1 MKIKSVVSLIVLFLT
16 SVLAWG
22 SNCDGSG
29 NCYLY
34 AGATGRGTGASW
46 TDACTG
52 FTGTCAPSGMTR
64 GVTYWVGAGNYG
76 TVAFNTPDSGTSVIT
91 IEAAT
96 ASAHGPASDWSSSFA
111 GQAVFGG
118 DTAINTDYWT
128 FNGQGWPSGC
138 TGTIACGV
146 TGYNLYFDNTSDSS
160 TSGAALF
167 LPGKASTSPQ
177 TGITLNYIEVQG
189 FSNGTSDDGGIE
201 IQCANNNF
209 YLGNSYVH
217 DVGVDLIEAQYTCS
231 GQNYT
236 GVGWTFEH
244 DYLAH
249 NHRGDSAAHAQ
260 AIATGA
266 QNLTVRYSIMHD
278 ITSSGGITDPFP
290 GVVSLANWAIYGN
303 TFEWDNSETAGVGD
317 GMVGLFGETFTGYL
331 NIYNNTLANINNA
344 DCPSG
349 VCNAYALFVCGAS
362 CGSGGTVTAQVYNNL
377 WWNPSWGQAVAYD
390 SSSSWTAAND
400 YNEAICPTT
409 GCAYSG
415 QFTTSGSH
423 DVFSTSGNPFVNFDG
438 VSNFNVALTA
448 DTSAGISESSS
459 LPTGCTAGLNCYNID
474 GLGTVRGSDGTWDRG
489 AEQLASEG
497 SIQLL
502 SIAVT
507 AVNSSIAVGVTDQF
521 TATGTYSNGTTQNLT
536 SSVTWSSSSTAVATI
551 SSAGLATGVAAGSA
565 TIKAT
570 SGTISGSTGLTV
582 TAPVTLVSIAVA
594 PASASVTVSGTQ
606 QYTATGT
613 YSDGTTQNLTS
624 SVTWS
629 SSSTAVATISSTG
642 IATGVAPG
650 GATIKA
656 TSGTISGS
664 VTLTVNQAVPT
675 ISAWP
680 TASAIT
686 YGQTLASSTL
696 TGGTASV
703 PGTFAWTTPTTVPG
717 AGTPSESVTFRPS
730 DNIDYSVPP
739 AGSVT
744 LSVGKATPAVT
755 VSPSASSITTAQTL
769 RVTIAVT
776 GPSTPTGSVILS
788 SESYSSTSTSL
799 TGGSATIT
807 IPAGALA
814 TGPDTLT
821 ASYLPDTASAAN
833 YTTATGT
840 TAVDVTVAT
849 VLAATVTLNPSAS
862 NISFEQPVAVAVAVA
877 GVSGQAIPTG
887 TVALS
892 SGSYTAAQ
900 QIASGNASFSIPAGA
915 LSNGTDTLLAAYSGD
930 GTYGSANGTATITIS
945 PFIVSASNPSP
956 IPAGS
961 VATTTATTTADSSY
975 SGTINLSCAMATAPI
990 GAQDLPVCSVN
1001 PTTLTL
1007 SAGGNGPAT
1016 VNLST
1021 TGSSTAFLIKPN
1033 GNGWWATGSG
1043 AVVCGLLMFGIRA
1056 KRRRWLYIM
1065 TLLSLMVAAGTIGC
1079 VGPINKTQFTNP
1091 GTTAGTYVYTITAT
1105 DSANSSLT
1113 VSSTIT
1119 VTVQ

>member
-570 SGTISGSTGLTV
+570 SGTISGS
-582 TAPVTLVSIAVA
+582 
-594 PASASVTVSGTQ
+594 
-606 QYTATGT
+606 
-613 YSDGTTQNLTS
+613 
-624 SVTWS
+624 
-629 SSSTAVATISSTG
+629 
-642 IATGVAPG
+642 
-650 GATIKA
+650 
-656 TSGTISGS
+656 

-799 TGGSATIT
+799 TGGSATIA

>member
-1 MKIKSVVSLIVLFLT
+1 
-16 SVLAWG
+16 
-22 SNCDGSG
+22 
-29 NCYLY
+29 
-34 AGATGRGTGASW
+34 
-46 TDACTG
+46 
-52 FTGTCAPSGMTR
+52 MTR

-582 TAPVTLVSIAVA
+582 TAPVTLVSIAVT
-594 PASASVTVSGTQ
+594 PASASVTVSGTR

-613 YSDGTTQNLTS
+613 YSNGTTQNLTS

-642 IATGVAPG
+642 IATGVVPG

-656 TSGTISGS
+656 TSGTI
-664 VTLTVNQAVPT
+664 
-675 ISAWP
+675 
-680 TASAIT
+680 
-686 YGQTLASSTL
+686 
-696 TGGTASV
+696 TG
-703 PGTFAWTTPTTVPG
+703 
-717 AGTPSESVTFRPS
+717 
-730 DNIDYSVPP
+730 
-739 AGSVT
+739 
-744 LSVGKATPAVT
+744 
-755 VSPSASSITTAQTL
+755 
-769 RVTIAVT
+769 
-776 GPSTPTGSVILS
+776 
-788 SESYSSTSTSL
+788 STSL
-799 TGGSATIT
+799 TVSASTVTLVSIEITPANAHVAVGASLQLTATGTNSNGTTQNLTSSVTWSSSSTAVATISSAGVATGVAAGSATIKASLGLVSNST
-807 IPAGALA
+807 TVTMTSTP
-814 TGPDTLT
+814 GPVAWWKFDDG
-821 ASYLPDTASAAN
+821 S
-833 YTTATGT
+833 GT
-840 TAVDVTVAT
+840 TAVDSSGYGYNATLYNSVTW
-849 VLAATVTLNPSAS
+849 VT
-862 NISFEQPVAVAVAVA
+862 
-877 GVSGQAIPTG
+877 GPTG
-887 TVALS
+887 NAISANGVNQYVSTPDVNLS
-892 SGSYTAAQ
+892 STSTIT
-900 QIASGNASFSIPAGA
+900 IAMWVNR
-915 LSNGTDTLLAAYSGD
+915 
-930 GTYGSANGTATITIS
+930 TYGSAATNL
-945 PFIVSASNPSP
+945 FENSAN
-956 IPAGS
+956 
-961 VATTTATTTADSSY
+961 Y
-975 SGTINLSCAMATAPI
+975 N
-990 GAQDLPVCSVN
+990 N
-1001 PTTLTL
+1001 
-1007 SAGGNGPAT
+1007 
-1016 VNLST
+1016 ST
-1021 TGSSTAFLIKPN
+1021 TGFAFFPDDSGDCGIANSMEIGVHGNVGYTANCYAQP
-1033 GNGWWATGSG
+1033 TSG
-1043 AVVCGLLMFGIRA
+1043 VWHHIAVVYDKTKPGA
-1056 KRRRWLYIM
+1056 SVVSLYIDGVLQKPSEQPY
-1065 TLLSLMVAAGTIGC
+1065 TATNTNAFGDNRLYIFSRAGTTRYAAGEMGDLR
-1079 VGPINKTQFTNP
+1079 
-1091 GTTAGTYVYTITAT
+1091 VYNVALTAT
-1105 DSANSSLT
+1105 Q
-1113 VSSTIT
+1113 IE
-1119 VTVQ
+1119 QIYKQ

>member
-582 TAPVTLVSIAVA
+582 TAPVTLVSIAVT
-594 PASASVTVSGTQ
+594 PASASVTVSGTR

-613 YSDGTTQNLTS
+613 YSNGTTQNLTS

-642 IATGVAPG
+642 IATGVVPG

-656 TSGTISGS
+656 TSGTI
-664 VTLTVNQAVPT
+664 
-675 ISAWP
+675 
-680 TASAIT
+680 
-686 YGQTLASSTL
+686 
-696 TGGTASV
+696 TG
-703 PGTFAWTTPTTVPG
+703 
-717 AGTPSESVTFRPS
+717 
-730 DNIDYSVPP
+730 
-739 AGSVT
+739 
-744 LSVGKATPAVT
+744 
-755 VSPSASSITTAQTL
+755 
-769 RVTIAVT
+769 
-776 GPSTPTGSVILS
+776 
-788 SESYSSTSTSL
+788 STSL
-799 TGGSATIT
+799 TVSASTVTLVSIEITPANAHVAVGASLQLTATGTNSNGTTQNLTSSVTWSSSSTAVATISSAGVATGVAAGSATIKASLGLVSNST
-807 IPAGALA
+807 TVTMTSTP
-814 TGPDTLT
+814 GPVAWWKFDDG
-821 ASYLPDTASAAN
+821 S
-833 YTTATGT
+833 GT
-840 TAVDVTVAT
+840 TAVDSSGYGYNATLYNSVTW
-849 VLAATVTLNPSAS
+849 VT
-862 NISFEQPVAVAVAVA
+862 
-877 GVSGQAIPTG
+877 GPTG
-887 TVALS
+887 NAISANGVNQYVSTPDVNLS
-892 SGSYTAAQ
+892 STSTIT
-900 QIASGNASFSIPAGA
+900 IAMWVNR
-915 LSNGTDTLLAAYSGD
+915 
-930 GTYGSANGTATITIS
+930 TYGSAATNL
-945 PFIVSASNPSP
+945 FENSAN
-956 IPAGS
+956 
-961 VATTTATTTADSSY
+961 Y
-975 SGTINLSCAMATAPI
+975 N
-990 GAQDLPVCSVN
+990 N
-1001 PTTLTL
+1001 
-1007 SAGGNGPAT
+1007 
-1016 VNLST
+1016 ST
-1021 TGSSTAFLIKPN
+1021 TGFAFFPDDSGDCGIANSMEIGVHGNVGYTANCYAQP
-1033 GNGWWATGSG
+1033 TSG
-1043 AVVCGLLMFGIRA
+1043 VWHHIAVVYDKTKPGA
-1056 KRRRWLYIM
+1056 SVVSLYIDGVLQKPSEQPY
-1065 TLLSLMVAAGTIGC
+1065 TATNTNAFGDNRLYIFSRAGTTRYAAGEMGDLR
-1079 VGPINKTQFTNP
+1079 
-1091 GTTAGTYVYTITAT
+1091 VYNVALTAT
-1105 DSANSSLT
+1105 Q
-1113 VSSTIT
+1113 IE
-1119 VTVQ
+1119 QIYKQ

>member
-1 MKIKSVVSLIVLFLT
+1 MTPTRRMKITSVLSFSVLFLT

-22 SNCDGSG
+22 SNCDGLG
-29 NCYLY
+29 NCYIH
-34 AGATGRGTGASW
+34 AGATGNGTGSSW
-46 TDACTG
+46 TNACTG

-642 IATGVAPG
+642 IATGVVPG

-656 TSGTISGS
+656 TSGTI
-664 VTLTVNQAVPT
+664 
-675 ISAWP
+675 
-680 TASAIT
+680 
-686 YGQTLASSTL
+686 
-696 TGGTASV
+696 TG
-703 PGTFAWTTPTTVPG
+703 
-717 AGTPSESVTFRPS
+717 
-730 DNIDYSVPP
+730 
-739 AGSVT
+739 
-744 LSVGKATPAVT
+744 
-755 VSPSASSITTAQTL
+755 
-769 RVTIAVT
+769 
-776 GPSTPTGSVILS
+776 
-788 SESYSSTSTSL
+788 STSL
-799 TGGSATIT
+799 TVSASTVTLVSIEITPANAHVAVGASLQLTATGTNSNGTTQNLTSSVTWSSSSTAVATISSAGVATGVAAGSATIKASLGLVSNST
-807 IPAGALA
+807 TVTMTSTP
-814 TGPDTLT
+814 GPVAWWKFDDG
-821 ASYLPDTASAAN
+821 S
-833 YTTATGT
+833 GT
-840 TAVDVTVAT
+840 TAVDSSGYGYNATLYNSVTW
-849 VLAATVTLNPSAS
+849 VT
-862 NISFEQPVAVAVAVA
+862 
-877 GVSGQAIPTG
+877 GPTG
-887 TVALS
+887 NAISANGVNQYVSTPDVNLS
-892 SGSYTAAQ
+892 STSTIT
-900 QIASGNASFSIPAGA
+900 IAMWVNR
-915 LSNGTDTLLAAYSGD
+915 
-930 GTYGSANGTATITIS
+930 TYGSAATNL
-945 PFIVSASNPSP
+945 FENSAN
-956 IPAGS
+956 
-961 VATTTATTTADSSY
+961 Y
-975 SGTINLSCAMATAPI
+975 N
-990 GAQDLPVCSVN
+990 N
-1001 PTTLTL
+1001 
-1007 SAGGNGPAT
+1007 
-1016 VNLST
+1016 ST
-1021 TGSSTAFLIKPN
+1021 TGFAFFPDDSGDCGIANSMEIGVHGNVGYTANCYAQP
-1033 GNGWWATGSG
+1033 TSG
-1043 AVVCGLLMFGIRA
+1043 VWHHIAVVYDKTKPGA
-1056 KRRRWLYIM
+1056 SVVSLYIDGVLQKPSEQPY
-1065 TLLSLMVAAGTIGC
+1065 TATNTNAFGDNRLYIFSRAGTTRYAAGEMGDLR
-1079 VGPINKTQFTNP
+1079 
-1091 GTTAGTYVYTITAT
+1091 VYNVALTAT
-1105 DSANSSLT
+1105 Q
-1113 VSSTIT
+1113 IE
-1119 VTVQ
+1119 QIYKQ